1 MSSRGERGEKEKND
15 EESNPF
21 SFKEFVKIKSR
32 STPKREEMRKQIHH
46 QLKGSTG
53 IAFEKGLAAPKELNL
68 RLNFPES
75 YFPDPMPNSPSLD
88 EEDDDWSETYQ
99 PAVIEAAHEF
109 VFSDL
114 LRIDSP
120 NPQTLS
126 PAELPQHD
134 SVQYA
139 LSEWQVDDEE
149 EEEEGEQ
156 DHNKWDATSQLQP
169 PCDGHDCP
177 KDNFDLVGEVLY
189 QSQLLSNEKLK
200 EENILLRR
208 QTKAAKQL
216 AKDHVRRT
224 KRLEE
229 DLEKRKIIEEK
240 EARALEGIVQ
250 QVEENLQLMT
260 KRAVKAE
267 NTVTKL
273 RQELVTLQAELQQ
286 SKSENEILRSQD
298 SAALSS
304 AKNSARLASD
314 YLVKTAHEA
323 ETSVKQLM
331 SGAETLRLAS
341 ELLKS
346 IDRISELPPCCIVED
361 PS

>member
-1 MSSRGERGEKEKND
+1 
-15 EESNPF
+15 
-21 SFKEFVKIKSR
+21 
-32 STPKREEMRKQIHH
+32 MRKPM
-46 QLKGSTG
+46 KGSTG
-53 IAFEKGLAAPKELNL
+53 ITFEKGLAAPKELNL

-88 EEDDDWSETYQ
+88 DADDDWSETYQ
-99 PAVIEAAHEF
+99 PAVIEAAHELG
-109 VFSDL
+109 FSDL
-114 LRIDSP
+114 LHGNSH
-120 NPQTLS
+120 NPPTLS
-126 PAELPQHD
+126 PTELLQHD
-134 SVQYA
+134 SIQYA
-139 LSEWQVDDEE
+139 PSEWQVDDEE
-149 EEEEGEQ
+149 EEEVEE

-169 PCDGHDCP
+169 PCDDADSP
-177 KDNFDLVGEVLY
+177 KDHFDLVGEVLY
-189 QSQLLSNEKLK
+189 QSQLLSNEKLQ
-200 EENILLRR
+200 EENALLRR
-208 QTKAAKQL
+208 QTKEAKQL

-224 KRLEE
+224 RRLEE
-229 DLEKRKIIEEK
+229 DLERRKIKEEK
-240 EARALEGIVQ
+240 EARALEAMVQ

-323 ETSVKQLM
+323 ETSVKQLL

-346 IDRISELPPCCIVED
+346 IDRITELPSHCRVED